1 MYNPMRLSG
10 KWVIIKNN
18 EIVTNEELGQKN
30 SFNFECEAWEA
41 IEDKP
46 QFTTIITSKDLRRAK

>member
-1 MYNPMRLSG
+1 MRLSG

-30 SFNFECEAWEA
+30 SFNFESEAWEA